1 MLPSLQE
8 IVMRLMIILPA
19 LTWHEFAHAYSAD
32 RMGDPTPR
40 MMGRLTLNP
49 LAHIDPIGTIIMPIF
64 LRFGW
69 AKPVPI
75 NPMNF
80 RDPVKGSLITSVAG
94 PAANLAQALVVGLI
108 TRLIISV
115 SPAEWLQGNLLIYML
130 FSLTAVNV
138 MLAIFNMIPLGPLDG
153 HHVLEALLPY
163 EQLQAYRR
171 FNRYGFVIL
180 LLIIFFVPG
189 LLSVVVFRPAI
200 TAANVLTGAYM

>member
-8 IVMRLMIILPA
+8 IVMRLIIILPA

-32 RMGDPTPR
+32 KMGDPTPR

-49 LAHIDPIGTIIMPIF
+49 LAHIDPIGTIILPIF

-80 RDPVKGSLITSVAG
+80 RDPVKGSLVTSAAG
-94 PAANLAQALVVGLI
+94 PASNLAQAVVVGLI

-115 SPAEWLQGNLLIYML
+115 SPLEWLQDNLLIYIL
-130 FSLTAVNV
+130 FWLTAVNV

-180 LLIIFFVPG
+180 LMIIFFVPG
-189 LLSVVVFRPAI
+189 LLNVVVFRPAI
-200 TAANVLTGAYM
+200 TAANVLTGAHM